1 MYKKCNAI
9 LMSTAA
15 LPKRKRARAK
25 STPRPIEGA
34 ENLTRKGRRVENAKL
49 SPDSTQDKKKLL
61 ADVAFEQIEG
71 YDLEIHDIESSKDK
85 IEQPALAKDERMII
99 PPLNSCVVISGKSG
113 SGKTVLLNNLM
124 TDERFYGKCE
134 ERPNGWFDKIFIF
147 SPTAGADDVQ
157 MKLGIP
163 KNHVYTDFTEAPELL
178 EVIQKAQMGKLEGGG
193 KAHTVEKI
201 CVIFDDIIGE
211 TSFMATPE
219 FKRMFYLVRHI
230 NGTTIICTQHFTKVP
245 KICRIQAGFVFFFAG
260 GANEVEVIVDEFA
273 PPQYTKKEFRAIINE
288 ATKGSFNFLTICMKV
303 PWKYRFRR
311 NLSEFIHLG
320 RLEDEDEVKSTKKAP
335 VRPKDNQITFSA
347 AEETSRKNRK
357 TLIEYYSARNAGKQN
372 EQTRCF
378 GEWVCKGPRK
388 RAFG

>member
-1 MYKKCNAI
+1 MVKFK
-9 LMSTAA
+9 M
-15 LPKRKRARAK
+15 PKREREATSPPVKRHKRPKEPNRLDAPQAK
-25 STPRPIEGA
+25 QCING
-34 ENLTRKGRRVENAKL
+34 G
-49 SPDSTQDKKKLL
+49 LL
-61 ADVAFEQIEG
+61 QDVAFEEISDI
-71 YDLEIHDIESSKDK
+71 DLEIRIIESSKDK

-113 SGKTVLLNNLM
+113 SGKSTLLANLM

-134 ERPNGWFDKIFIF
+134 ERPNGWFDKVFMF

-157 MKLGIP
+157 KSLDIP
-163 KNHVYTDFTEAPELL
+163 KNHVYTDFSEAPELL

-211 TSFMATPE
+211 TSFMGTPE

-260 GANEVEVIVDEFA
+260 GANEVEVIVDEFG
-273 PPQYTKKEFRAIINE
+273 PPLYTKKEFRAIINE
-288 ATKGSFNFLTICMKV
+288 ATKGGFNFLTICMKV
-303 PWKYRFRR
+303 PWKYRFRK
-311 NLSEFIHLG
+311 NLSKFIHLN
-320 RLEDEDEVKSTKKAP
+320 RLEDDEDEKSNKKAP
-335 VRPKDNQITFSA
+335 IRPKEKGATFSA
-347 AEETSRKNRK
+347 TDETSRKNHG
-357 TLIEYYSARNAGKQN
+357 TLIEYFSARHAGKQN
-372 EQTRCF
+372 EQARCF
-378 GEWVCKGPRK
+378 GEWVSKGPRK